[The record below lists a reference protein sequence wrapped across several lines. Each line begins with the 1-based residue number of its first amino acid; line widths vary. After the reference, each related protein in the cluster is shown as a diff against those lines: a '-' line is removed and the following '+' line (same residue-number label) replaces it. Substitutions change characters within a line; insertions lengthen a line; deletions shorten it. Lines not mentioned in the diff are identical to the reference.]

1 MMRIKQSKRAL
12 LALTVFFAFNATA
25 ADKPKVVE
33 MMVLG
38 SYHFGNPGLDTHNMK
53 AESVLAPKRQA
64 ELDAIARAILTFK
77 PTHVMVERQSDA
89 PNLALA
95 DYQKFTMADLLRD
108 ENEIAQLGY
117 RVAKMAN
124 LPEVYGIDEQ
134 PKKDEPDYYPY
145 DKVQATAKQFG
156 QTAMLEQLNAPIGE
170 MVKNFESAQ
179 KTATVAQ
186 LLLQM
191 NGPKME
197 AAAVNFYF
205 GVLPI
210 GDTETQTGADLNA
223 MWYLRNA
230 KIFGKALKIA
240 KPGDRVFV
248 VYGAGHLYWLRHF
261 ASQMPGYKFVDPQPY
276 LLKAGSKAAAVK

>member
-1 MMRIKQSKRAL
+1 MLLKIPRSKFAIAVIAATAF
-12 LALTVFFAFNATA
+12 LALSVQA
-25 ADKPKVVE
+25 ADKAKPVE

-38 SYHFGNPGLDTHNMK
+38 VYHFGNPGLDTHNMK
-53 AESVLAPKRQA
+53 ADSVLAPKRQA
-64 ELDAIARAILTFK
+64 ELDAVARAILAFK

-95 DYQKFTMADLLRD
+95 DYNKFTMADLLRD

-117 RVAKMAN
+117 RVARMAN
-124 LPEVYGIDEQ
+124 LTAVYGIDEQ

-145 DKVQATAKQFG
+145 DKLQATAKQFG
-156 QTAMLEQLNAPIGE
+156 QTAVLEQLNAPIGE
-170 MVKNFESAQ
+170 MVKAFEQAQ
-179 KTATVAQ
+179 KTATVGQ

-191 NGPKME
+191 NGPKMQS
-197 AAAVNFYF
+197 AMVNSYF
-205 GVLPI
+205 NMLPI
-210 GDTETQTGADLNA
+210 GDIETQTGADLNA

-248 VYGAGHLYWLRHF
+248 VYGAGHVYWLRHF
-261 ASQMPGYKFVDPQPY
+261 ASHMPGYKSVDPQPY
-276 LLKAGSKAAAVK
+276 LLKAK

>member
-1 MMRIKQSKRAL
+1 MMQIEQSKRAL
-12 LALTVFFAFNATA
+12 LAITVFFAFGATA

-53 AESVLAPKRQA
+53 ADSVLAPKRQA
-64 ELDAIARAILTFK
+64 ELDAVARAVLAFK
-77 PTHVMVERQSDA
+77 PTHVMVEQQSEA
-89 PNLALA
+89 PNLELA
-95 DYQKFTMADLLRD
+95 EYKKFTMADLLRD
-108 ENEIAQLGY
+108 ENEITQLGY
-117 RVAKMAN
+117 RIAKMAN
-124 LPEVYGIDEQ
+124 LPVVYGIDEQ

-145 DKVQATAKQFG
+145 DKVQAAAKQFG

-170 MVKNFESAQ
+170 MVKTFELAQ
-179 KTATVAQ
+179 KTATVGQ

-191 NGPKME
+191 NGAKMQT
-197 AAAVNFYF
+197 AMVSSYF
-205 GVLPI
+205 NMLPI

-248 VYGAGHLYWLRHF
+248 LYGAGHVYWLRHF
-261 ASQMPGYKFVDPQPY
+261 ASHMPGYKFVDPQLY
-276 LLKAGSKAAAVK
+276 LLTAK